1 MTTQSEKIALFAGSF
16 DPITNGHLDI
26 ISKGLKIFDKLV
38 IGIGINPSKSG
49 LFSIEKRKDLIIKS
63 LPKQM
68 QNQVTVVSYQGLTA
82 EFARKQKCKYHIRG
96 IRDSQD
102 SVSELRIAF
111 MNHHLDENLQ
121 TIFVPSSPDYS
132 NVSSSLIKEIAK
144 MGGDVSKFLPIP
156 VRKALNSLP

>member
-1 MTTQSEKIALFAGSF
+1 M
-16 DPITNGHLDI
+16 
-26 ISKGLKIFDKLV
+26 ISKSLKIFDKLV
-38 IGIGINPSKSG
+38 IGIGINPEKSG
-49 LFSIEKRKDLIIKS
+49 LFSIEKRKDLIVKS

-68 QNQVTVVSYQGLTA
+68 QNQVKVVSYQGLTA
-82 EFARKQKCKYHIRG
+82 EFARKQKCKFLIRG

-102 SVSELRIAF
+102 SVLELRIAF
-111 MNHHLDENLQ
+111 MNHHLDEHLQ